1 LKFCRFL
8 PEFGWQPIVL
18 TAKSSAYERI
28 DETLLKQIPAGV
40 LVARAFALDAQRD
53 LSFRGRY
60 LRWSALPDRWANWS
74 LAAVWNGLFLIRRWR
89 VDVILTTFPIATS
102 IFIGFMLHK
111 ITGKPWVVDFRDSM
125 TEDNYPED
133 PVTRRVYRWIEGKA
147 VQNAA
152 RLLFTARSTIQMY
165 RKRYPRLSAEKCLR
179 IPNGYDEEDF
189 QWLSPVQSMRSA
201 PHAPL
206 RLVHLGVIY
215 PSERDPRPIFRS
227 LARLKQQGSIH
238 PSELKVEL
246 RASGSEDYYAR
257 ILKDLDIADLVYL
270 LPALPYPVA
279 LRDAALSD
287 GLLVFQ
293 AANCDHQIPAKVY
306 EYLRLGKPILALTS
320 HTGDTAALLQETGG
334 ATIVDLADE
343 EAMFRALPDFLD
355 SLRKGDYQPASFE
368 TVQRYARRNQ
378 SRTLAETLSRI
389 VAESQTSRQGQPE
402 CVPGPRIS

>member
-1 LKFCRFL
+1 
-8 PEFGWQPIVL
+8 
-18 TAKSSAYERI
+18 
-28 DETLLKQIPAGV
+28 
-40 LVARAFALDAQRD
+40 
-53 LSFRGRY
+53 
-60 LRWSALPDRWANWS
+60 
-74 LAAVWNGLFLIRRWR
+74 
-89 VDVILTTFPIATS
+89 
-102 IFIGFMLHK
+102 
-111 ITGKPWVVDFRDSM
+111 
-125 TEDNYPED
+125 
-133 PVTRRVYRWIEGKA
+133 
-147 VQNAA
+147 
-152 RLLFTARSTIQMY
+152 
-165 RKRYPRLSAEKCLR
+165 
-179 IPNGYDEEDF
+179 
-189 QWLSPVQSMRSA
+189 
-201 PHAPL
+201 
-206 RLVHLGVIY
+206 
-215 PSERDPRPIFRS
+215 
-227 LARLKQQGSIH
+227 
-238 PSELKVEL
+238 
-246 RASGSEDYYAR
+246 
-257 ILKDLDIADLVYL
+257 
-270 LPALPYPVA
+270 LPYPVA